1 MDPAVNNIQHTLF
14 GQPFPKITYRRHWSH
29 AVETNKISITWDS
42 AATNVS
48 PNTLHT
54 QKSKMYITSN
64 FEIIYTIRPG
74 KQICSEA
81 IPGIF
86 FFADENYKLFF
97 KLTYFKLMFN
107 FSTFWKCQKTRGLK
121 WDTDAQWVNCYLE
134 TNLTL

>member
-86 FFADENYKLFF
+86 FFCWWELQIIFLINLLQANVQFQYLLKMSENQRF
-97 KLTYFKLMFN
+97 KMGHWRAT
-107 FSTFWKCQKTRGLK
+107 G
-121 WDTDAQWVNCYLE
+121 
-134 TNLTL
+134 